1 MRLRNRLVDSSGSLP
16 ARSLAAHPGEEPH
29 QDQGTG
35 GEQGEHQPE
44 VIVGRQDARHHQDEA
59 DGGQDRSAGV
69 EGARRIRR
77 QGIMDPAAQ
86 HDDQRDDQG
95 LEDERCPPADRRG
108 DQAPEQ
114 RPGGGADA
122 AHRADRA
129 ERAGPRGD
137 PGEQQRRE
145 DVDRRDQQRRADALQ
160 DRVADDQDTQAGSG
174 RAQQGADAVDDQA
187 GGEAP
192 LPAVAVGQL
201 AAGDHQ
207 RRHHQQEDRDRDLHA
222 LHRGV
227 QVLADVVDHHVHVR
241 AGEAA
246 DELGQGQRNQRP
258 SQRARRSF
266 RRTRLSHPHL
276 PSGRSCG
283 IIPGPA
289 DPQITEAHRAPDTVR
304 LGEAYAAWP
313 AVSAARD
320 RRPAHVPCVPFGLAL
335 VFPGHMVPTGAA
347 RT

>member
-1 MRLRNRLVDSSGSLP
+1 
-16 ARSLAAHPGEEPH
+16 
-29 QDQGTG
+29 
-35 GEQGEHQPE
+35 
-44 VIVGRQDARHHQDEA
+44 
-59 DGGQDRSAGV
+59 
-69 EGARRIRR
+69 
-77 QGIMDPAAQ
+77 MDPAAQ
-86 HDDQRDDQG
+86 HDDHRDDQG
-95 LEDERCPPADRRG
+95 LEDERCPPADRGG

-137 PGEQQRRE
+137 PGEQQRRQ
-145 DVDRRDQQRRADALQ
+145 DVDGRDQQRGADALQ
-160 DRVADDQDTQAGSG
+160 DGVADDQDTQAGGG
-174 RAQQGADAVDDQA
+174 RAEQGADAVDDQA

-192 LPAVAVGQL
+192 LAAIAVGQF

-207 RRHHQQEDRDRDLHA
+207 RRHHQQEDRDGDLHA

-227 QVLADVVDHHVHVR
+227 QVLADVVDHYVHVR

-258 SQRARRSF
+258 AQRARRSS

-283 IIPGPA
+283 VTLRPRRPA
-289 DPQITEAHRAPDTVR
+289 DNRSARAPDPVR

-320 RRPAHVPCVPFGLAL
+320 RRPAHVPGVCVRAGAL
-335 VFPGHMVPTGAA
+335 VFPA
-347 RT
+347 RWLRSTTITRAEHLVVLRGGTTASPCSAPQL